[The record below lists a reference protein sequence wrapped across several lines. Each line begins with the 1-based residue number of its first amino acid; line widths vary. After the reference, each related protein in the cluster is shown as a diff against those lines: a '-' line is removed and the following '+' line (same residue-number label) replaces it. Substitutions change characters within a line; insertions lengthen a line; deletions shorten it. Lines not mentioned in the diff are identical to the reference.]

1 MSEVGYSVRKIERT
15 LNCSHRTIAKYM
27 NGDMVSVCS
36 SSLLSGVDKY
46 HDQIVRALSEGKCR
60 SVLYRELQAIG
71 LNCGKTAAYDY
82 FNLVAKRYNIELTP
96 LESCSSEQKELRKKF
111 KNISISLAKRYLII
125 FGLIQSLI
133 LNPNILSIC

>member
-46 HDQIVRALSEGKCR
+46 HDQIVIALSEGKC
-60 SVLYRELQAIG
+60 
-71 LNCGKTAAYDY
+71 
-82 FNLVAKRYNIELTP
+82 
-96 LESCSSEQKELRKKF
+96 
-111 KNISISLAKRYLII
+111 
-125 FGLIQSLI
+125 
-133 LNPNILSIC
+133 